1 MRTGTKRMML
11 CLRPGQETPA
21 LAPVLAATQNLLLR
35 KYFA

>member
-11 CLRPGQETPA
+11 CLQPGQETLA
-21 LAPVLAATQNLLLR
+21 LAPVLALTQNLLLR